1 VLTFEVSPDPR
12 ALAGRRPGQAYTAT
26 AVARLL
32 RQMSATY
39 VTSAR
44 DLPLELTKLD
54 RDELR
59 AALPSAFADGTLGE
73 PRDSFLLGG
82 VLRRQ
87 QGAASVPPERR
98 LSVLLAGQDQLAATA
113 TVVDRGARA
122 ASPEPP
128 DGLREPNIEERLR
141 VLETERRRFEDIAE
155 ARFKVIRRQEQ
166 TLEAY
171 RRRYWRERLRRLVAP
186 KIGTLQQHDPIA
198 LQVPERYTRTAPLSS
213 YPVISIV
220 TPSFNQGR
228 FVERTLKSVLDQ
240 QYPGLEYVVQDGG
253 SIDES
258 IEILNRHRDALAHVE
273 SKRDRGLSHA
283 LNLGFQRTTGEIMA
297 YLNSD
302 DLLLPGA
309 LHYLADFFLKHA
321 DVDVVYGHR
330 VVIDEHDREIGR
342 WILPPH
348 DDDIL
353 LWVDYVP
360 QETLFWRR
368 RIWDKVGGAIDEEFS
383 FAVDWELLLRF
394 RQAGARFQRLPRFL
408 GAFRVHPHQ
417 KTSSEMDDVGFR
429 EMTRLRE
436 RYHHRPVPL
445 SEVRHHQRAYLRKH
459 VLLHKLYRLGLIR
472 Y

>member
-1 VLTFEVSPDPR
+1 
-12 ALAGRRPGQAYTAT
+12 
-26 AVARLL
+26 
-32 RQMSATY
+32 
-39 VTSAR
+39 
-44 DLPLELTKLD
+44 
-54 RDELR
+54 
-59 AALPSAFADGTLGE
+59 
-73 PRDSFLLGG
+73 